1 MRTKEEGGGMMG
13 HHGSKAAANMVG
25 KLLANEINEFY
36 DQGITVAMINVR
48 VSVSHSEADFTYT
61 LIVGSLDSCALA

>member
-1 MRTKEEGGGMMG
+1 MMG

-25 KLLANEINEFY
+25 KLLANEFY
-36 DQGITVAMINVR
+36 DQGITVAMIHVR
-48 VSVSHSEADFTYT
+48 ASVLHSEADYTYT